1 MSGREFASEGLLGV
15 GYHED
20 KKVGNLNSEVKL
32 AE

>member
-15 GYHED
+15 GNDED
-20 KKVGNLNSEVKL
+20 KKVCSLNSEVKS